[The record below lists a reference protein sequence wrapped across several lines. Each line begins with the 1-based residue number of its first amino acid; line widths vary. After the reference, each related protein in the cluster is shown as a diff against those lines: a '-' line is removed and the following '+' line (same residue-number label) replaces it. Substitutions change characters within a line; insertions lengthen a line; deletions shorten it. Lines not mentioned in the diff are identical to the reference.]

1 MDISI
6 IVPCYKSEHTI
17 DICINSILGQ
27 NFNQQAWELIIVDD
41 TLNNSSLDKYEN
53 KENITVI
60 KNNKNL
66 GLAASRNVGINNST
80 GNLLIFI
87 DSDMELEKGWVES
100 ALNTMKDSSIVG
112 LMGKYKL
119 PENLSPNLLDKYLYS
134 SIRGANSK
142 INEPLFFRW
151 FLFSNT
157 IIRRNALKDGFDENI
172 KSYGGED
179 TELALR
185 IYQKF
190 PEGLR
195 CTKGLI
201 CYHHDQKEL
210 SEFCNNM
217 KNYGKIN
224 LPYIINKHPDFK
236 SDFIPNW
243 AISGLG
249 GYLVFNS
256 LIFMFAKLLLIFFPI
271 KYLIRY
277 QVIFNVITGYR
288 LNNKNNY

>member
-27 NFNQQAWELIIVDD
+27 NYNQQAWELIIVDD

-100 ALNTMKDSSIVG
+100 VLNTMKDSSIVG

-119 PENLSPNLLDKYLYS
+119 PENVS
-134 SIRGANSK
+134 
-142 INEPLFFRW
+142 
-151 FLFSNT
+151 
-157 IIRRNALKDGFDENI
+157 DG
-172 KSYGGED
+172 Y
-179 TELALR
+179 
-185 IYQKF
+185 
-190 PEGLR
+190 
-195 CTKGLI
+195 
-201 CYHHDQKEL
+201 
-210 SEFCNNM
+210 
-217 KNYGKIN
+217 
-224 LPYIINKHPDFK
+224 
-236 SDFIPNW
+236 
-243 AISGLG
+243 
-249 GYLVFNS
+249 
-256 LIFMFAKLLLIFFPI
+256 KLLKKEI
-271 KYLIRY
+271 KWQI
-277 QVIFNVITGYR
+277 NS
-288 LNNKNNY
+288 